1 VKRVLLVC
9 AADCRE
15 VEECLTRAQC
25 FVVKVDKGTTAVDC
39 ARRENL
45 DGTILISTGKEMDL
59 AETALNLADV
69 NPSLDIII
77 VVASKHAEEEA
88 ASADAIAH
96 AIPKAKVLT
105 DTELSDYLSRDA
117 DYLGTR
123 R

>member
-9 AADCRE
+9 AAGCPE
-15 VEECLTRAQC
+15 VEECLARARC
-25 FVVKVDKGTTAVDC
+25 FVIKVDNGTTAVDR

-45 DGTILISTGKEMDL
+45 DATILISTGKEMDL

-69 NPSLDIII
+69 KPSLDIII
-77 VVASKHAEEEA
+77 IMAPKPAEEEA
-88 ASADAIAH
+88 VSADVVAH

-105 DTELSDYLSRDA
+105 DSELSGYLGLDA
-117 DYLGTR
+117 DRVATR

>member
-1 VKRVLLVC
+1 MKRVLLVC
-9 AADCRE
+9 AADCPE

-25 FVVKVDKGTTAVDC
+25 LVVKADKGTTAVHC

-45 DGTILISTGKEMDL
+45 DATILISTGKEMDL

-69 NPSLDIII
+69 NPSLEIII
-77 VVASKHAEEEA
+77 VVASKRAEEEA
-88 ASADAIAH
+88 VSADTIAH